1 MTEIVAPAPA
11 GLVGSADISADISSA
26 DIAVRELTARDEP
39 AVLSLLGA
47 SLAGGPT
54 GERTADFFRW
64 KHAANPFGRSP
75 GLVAEAN
82 GRLVGLRVFLRWEFC
97 AGGQPVPA
105 VRAVD
110 TATHPDYQGR
120 GIFRRLTTEL
130 LDRLGRD
137 PGGPLLVFNTPNGNS
152 LPGYRK
158 MGWAPVGNVPIAI
171 RPVRLGRFLRGFRSA
186 SARRPP
192 AAPVAAGPVACPLP
206 PAAAVFADPTAR
218 AALAD
223 LVAEAAAAEDAA
235 DRDQR
240 LRTRRSVDYLQWRY
254 ADAPGLDYRVLTLER
269 AGGLAGVALGR
280 PRRRGGL
287 TELTL
292 AEVIVRPGDRA
303 SARRLLQAAAARAR
317 CDHVATH
324 LPAGTELGRAGRLAG
339 YLHAPGAGMTLVT
352 RPFPGY
358 SPALPDPRTLSSWRF
373 SLGDLEVF

>member
-1 MTEIVAPAPA
+1 MTEIVAPASAPA
-11 GLVGSADISADISSA
+11 GPVDV
-26 DIAVRELTARDEP
+26 AVRELTAGDEP
-39 AVLSLLGA
+39 EVLTLLGA

-75 GLVAEAN
+75 GLVAEAD

-130 LDRLGRD
+130 LDRLSCEPD
-137 PGGPLLVFNTPNGNS
+137 GPQLVFNTPNGNS

-158 MGWAPVGNVPIAI
+158 MGWVPVGTVPIAI
-171 RPVRLGRFLRGFRSA
+171 RPVRLGRFARGFRSA
-186 SARRPP
+186 SAGRGEP
-192 AAPVAAGPVACPLP
+192 APGPVACSLP
-206 PAAAVFADPTAR
+206 PAAAVFADPSAR
-218 AALAD
+218 AAVAD
-223 LVAEAAAAEDAA
+223 LVAEAAAAAEK
-235 DRDQR
+235 DQR
-240 LRTRRSVDYLQWRY
+240 LHTPRSMGYLQWRY
-254 ADAPGLDYRVLTLER
+254 ADAPGLDYRVLTVER

-280 PRRRGGL
+280 PRRRGAL

-303 SARRLLQAAAARAR
+303 SARLLLRAAARAG

-324 LPAGTELGRAGRLAG
+324 LPADADIRRAGRLAG
-339 YLHAPGAGMTLVT
+339 YLHPPGAGMMLVT

-358 SPALPDPRTLSSWRF
+358 HRALPDPRSLSSWRF